1 MIRWDCPCRLEEFL
15 EPTATFNW
23 SVPDW
28 MSTQLDTFA
37 DRTRDVKAVKSQYTL
52 VEGLMQD
59 HNGGY
64 SQYDQL
70 INGTDTQ
77 DTYGKIYHDLFR
89 TIFQPSPPIAKLVNE
104 QLKGLVPGQYSVGHF
119 RAFYKLKKP
128 ASEEELEK
136 GAIRAV
142 NCASQ
147 LHPGVPIYF
156 ASESSFAMKA
166 AQDYGRQLNHTIV
179 INESTDDPLHL
190 ENECRGN
197 VKRKISDYYQTF
209 VDLLVMGNG
218 RCVAHGQGGF
228 GAFASLLS
236 YNSSCIRQYDRRGGR
251 GSCEWANS
259 ER

>member
-1 MIRWDCPCRLEEFL
+1 
-15 EPTATFNW
+15 
-23 SVPDW
+23 
-28 MSTQLDTFA
+28 
-37 DRTRDVKAVKSQYTL
+37 
-52 VEGLMQD
+52 
-59 HNGGY
+59 
-64 SQYDQL
+64 
-70 INGTDTQ
+70 
-77 DTYGKIYHDLFR
+77 
-89 TIFQPSPPIAKLVNE
+89 
-104 QLKGLVPGQYSVGHF
+104 
-119 RAFYKLKKP
+119 
-128 ASEEELEK
+128 
-136 GAIRAV
+136 
-142 NCASQ
+142 
-147 LHPGVPIYF
+147 
-156 ASESSFAMKA
+156 MKT

-197 VKRKISDYYQTF
+197 VKRKLSDYYQTF